1 MVLMKLFAGQQE
13 GHRHREQTDGH
24 GRVGRKE
31 RVRCMERVTRKLTLT
46 YGKQVASGSLLYG
59 LGNSN
64 RGPVTTWRGGVGRE
78 MGRRLKR
85 EGMYV
90 YLWLI
95 HVEVW
100 QKPTKF
106 CKAIIFQLKNKLNKK
121 NRPRKNQAFFSF

>member
-1 MVLMKLFAGQQE
+1 
-13 GHRHREQTDGH
+13 
-24 GRVGRKE
+24 
-31 RVRCMERVTRKLTLT
+31 
-46 YGKQVASGSLLYG
+46 
-59 LGNSN
+59 
-64 RGPVTTWRGGVGRE
+64 VGRE

-121 NRPRKNQAFFSF
+121 NRPRKNQAFFFILTWLT